1 MLKITRAVLSKKET
15 TLRLDGRI
23 TGQWVGLLQESA
35 QSVLDEEVTLS
46 VDLKNIYFIDCE
58 GIALLRSLLD
68 QGAYV
73 VNASLFV
80 VEQIRKCKDAQS
92 L

>member
-1 MLKITRAVLSKKET
+1 MLKITRAVLSKKES

-35 QSVLDEEVTLS
+35 QFVLDEEVTLS
-46 VDLKNIYFIDCE
+46 VDLKNVSFIDWE

-73 VNASLFV
+73 LNAPLFL
-80 VEQIRKCKDAQS
+80 VEQIGKRKDAQS
-92 L
+92 